1 MRKKSKVVRS
11 LMMVSQIGI
20 SMLVPIFLCLFFGV
34 KLNEWFSSIYFVPIF
49 LFLGMGAAFRN
60 VYYLTKGFYA
70 KDKKEE
76 NEKLAYIAEHIN
88 EHPEVC
94 IKYFVPD
101 ERKSGGAIVE
111 GSGIVKKLSDA
122 DATITLA
129 DGYKIRL
136 SDIVDLSI
144 G

>member
-1 MRKKSKVVRS
+1 MKKKSKIIRS

-70 KDKKEE
+70 KDQKKE
-76 NEKLAYIAEHIN
+76 NEKLAYIENLKKAG
-88 EHPEVC
+88 
-94 IKYFVPD
+94 
-101 ERKSGGAIVE
+101 ERNR
-111 GSGIVKKLSDA
+111 KKREQRE
-122 DATITLA
+122 
-129 DGYKIRL
+129 K
-136 SDIVDLSI
+136 
-144 G
+144 